1 MNWMKACVA
10 VMGGSMVFGM
20 SRANAQ
26 SQMVLPEADTFVS
39 AAHSGRNYGA
49 SGAIAVSQTS
59 AANGQ
64 ISTLLRFNLASV
76 KTSFDTSFGVGQ
88 WMPTSAT
95 ITLSHAAVMPGVSA
109 LFSPPDS
116 GTIDVRW
123 LANDGWIEGTGTPN
137 FNTSDGIVW
146 TGMGSL
152 LASGNQSAGSY
163 NYTAATSGSGTYSL
177 AIPSGFASDVTAGTK
192 LTLLFD
198 STDANSL
205 MFGIRPMFPNTDP
218 FMTITAGPIPEPSAL
233 ALLSFGVLAL
243 RRR

>member
-177 AIPSGFASDVTAGTK
+177 AIPS
-192 LTLLFD
+192 
-198 STDANSL
+198 
-205 MFGIRPMFPNTDP
+205 
-218 FMTITAGPIPEPSAL
+218 
-233 ALLSFGVLAL
+233 
-243 RRR
+243 